1 MVWAYLGISFL
12 ITYFGN
18 LMDLPKWA
26 LKISPFYWTKKV
38 PIESINA
45 TPLMWMLAIAV
56 VLIVIGFVG
65 YKNRDLES

>member
-1 MVWAYLGISFL
+1 MGLSFL

-18 LMDLPKWA
+18 LMDLPKWT

-38 PIESINA
+38 PIDAINT
-45 TPLMWMLAIAV
+45 TPLIWMLVIAAI
-56 VLIVIGFVG
+56 LIMVGFVG